1 MKLNT
6 WNFQR
11 IRDAVAAAENA
22 QTANYED
29 LADQILYRLAD
40 EIMRNRQ
47 PAPEGEAP

>member
-22 QTANYED
+22 QTAGYED
-29 LADQILYRLAD
+29 LSNQILFRLAE
-40 EIMRNRQ
+40 EIIKYR
-47 PAPEGEAP
+47 PTTAESEAP